1 VRQLVAMSRAKPT
14 DPTRLM
20 EAHELLSRERPA
32 AWAGA
37 ETWLAY
43 YRRSAAVYAEVAET
57 DRGHHHEALYWS
69 SREERKAREI
79 EDSLRKPKGG
89 ASGGA

>member
-1 VRQLVAMSRAKPT
+1 MSRAKPT

-32 AWAGA
+32 AEAGPQ
-37 ETWLAY
+37 TWLAY
-43 YRRSAAVYAEVAET
+43 YRRSAVIYAEVAET

-69 SREERKAREI
+69 SREKRKAREI
-79 EDSLRKPKGG
+79 EDNLRGSGGG
-89 ASGGA
+89 ARRDA